1 MQGGFHLSLDFLVSR
16 RIRTLFGCHHDRI
29 ETRFGQFRY
38 AVGARQGAG
47 TPKEGEVAA
56 PLGMSRATVSAI
68 ENGTVSEIGVRK
80 LMALCASLGLALSV
94 APRGQRPTLIELREE
109 QRAAL
114 KSRA

>member
-1 MQGGFHLSLDFLVSR
+1 MMHMDIQEIGQKLREARKSLR
-16 RIRTLFGCHHDRI
+16 RT
-29 ETRFGQFRY
+29 Q
-38 AVGARQGAG
+38 A
-47 TPKEGEVAA
+47 EVAA

-94 APRGQRPTLIELREE
+94 APRGQRPTFIELREE